1 MGKLTQEILHSQRR
15 IPMPLV
21 SLPGA
26 KLIHCAA
33 CDLFQDAEHQSQA
46 QLAVRDALNTTV
58 LMTAMDL
65 SVEAEAFGACVR
77 REGDEVPTI
86 TGRLVSSL
94 DEICNLRVPA
104 IGSGRTG
111 IYLEAARK
119 LSAAAGSNIVLGCMI
134 GPFSLAGRLFGVSE
148 TLETTAL
155 EPEWISVLLE
165 KTTSFLTDYARAFK
179 EAGANG
185 IIIAEPTA
193 GLLSPRSLETF
204 SSDFV
209 RRIIDA
215 VQDEGF
221 DVILHNCAATL
232 PHLAG
237 ILKAGAAMYHFGKP
251 MDIVEA
257 LARVLDRD
265 IILAGNLDPSGI
277 FRSGTPAEVR
287 DATRELM
294 QRTSTL
300 KNFVPSSGCD
310 LPADVPLEN
319 IRAFMDAVEERTA

>member
-1 MGKLTQEILHSQRR
+1 
-15 IPMPLV
+15 MPLV
-21 SLPGA
+21 SMPGA
-26 KLIHCAA
+26 QLINRGTR
-33 CDLFQDAEHQSQA
+33 DLFENAEYQSQA

-65 SVEAEAFGACVR
+65 SVEAEAFGANVR
-77 REGDEVPTI
+77 SEENEVPTI
-86 TGRLVSSL
+86 TGRLVSSR
-94 DEICNLRVPA
+94 DQIYNLCVPP

-119 LSAAAGSNIVLGCMI
+119 LAAARGPHIVLGCMI

-165 KTTSFLTDYARAFK
+165 KTTSFCIDYARAFK
-179 EAGANG
+179 EAGVSG

-193 GLLSPRSLETF
+193 GLLSPRSLVRF
-204 SSDFV
+204 SSDSV
-209 RRIIDA
+209 RRIIEA
-215 VQDEGF
+215 VQDGWF
-221 DVILHNCAATL
+221 DVVLHNCGARP

-237 ILKAGAAMYHFGKP
+237 SLEAGAKIYHFGTP

-257 LARVLDRD
+257 LTLVQDRD
-265 IILAGNLDPSGI
+265 IILAGNLDPSGV
-277 FRSGTPAEVR
+277 FRSGTPEEVR
-287 DATRELM
+287 EATRDLLE
-294 QRTSTL
+294 RTATL
-300 KNFVPSSGCD
+300 RNFVPSSGCD

-319 IRAFMDAVEERTA
+319 IRAFLDAVEGST